1 MDKKVSVIVNCH
13 NGQKYLKKC
22 IYSILNQK
30 YQNFEIIFY
39 DNFSVDGRK
48 EIITGF
54 DDERIKYFY
63 SNSKLSLYHARNE
76 ALANASGTMIAFL
89 DVDDWWD
96 KNYLSSRV
104 SLFNDDNKD
113 FFYCNRY
120 TFYEKSNK
128 LKIFRRS
135 KLPNGKIYNY
145 LARDY
150 FISISGLII
159 KKEIFDQVGFFNKE
173 FNIIGD
179 FDFVMRMAKN
189 FNGHAMNEP
198 LLFYRYHKNNFSKLN
213 LEMFFNE
220 FDKWFNDQVKLNDD
234 DFLSNIKYFEKKLLS
249 YEIKNLLV
257 NSKKNL
263 YLINKI
269 INYPNLIEKLK
280 FLVVFLMPKQ
290 IINYLET

>member
-39 DNFSVDGRK
+39 DNFSLDGSK
-48 EIITGF
+48 EIIRSF
-54 DDERIKYFY
+54 EDERIKYFY
-63 SNSKLSLYHARNE
+63 SNSKLSLYKARNE
-76 ALANASGTMIAFL
+76 ALANVSGTIISFL

-104 SLFNDDNKD
+104 SFFNDDDKD

-145 LARDY
+145 LAKDY

-159 KKEIFDQVGFFNKE
+159 KKEIFDELGMFNKE

-179 FDFVMRMAKN
+179 FDFVMRMAKK
-189 FNGHAMNEP
+189 FNGHATNEP

-213 LEMFFNE
+213 LEMFFKE
-220 FDKWFNDQVKLNDD
+220 FHKWFNDQVKLNDE
-234 DFLSNIKYFEKKLLS
+234 DFLNNIKYFEKKLLS

-263 YLINKI
+263 YIINKI
-269 INYPNLIEKLK
+269 INYPDLIQKLK
-280 FLVVFLMPKQ
+280 FLIVFLMPKK
-290 IINYLET
+290 IINYLQK

>member
-13 NGQKYLKKC
+13 DGQKYLKEC
-22 IYSILNQK
+22 ISSILNQQ

-39 DNFSVDGRK
+39 DNFSADLSK

-54 DDERIKYFY
+54 EDERIKYFY
-63 SNSKLSLYHARNE
+63 SNKKLSLYQARNE
-76 ALANASGTMIAFL
+76 ALANASGTIIAFL

-128 LKIFRRS
+128 LKIFRKS

-145 LARDY
+145 LAKDY

-159 KKEIFDQVGFFNKE
+159 KKEIFDQVGMFNKE

-179 FDFVMRMAKN
+179 FDFVMRMAKK
-189 FNGHAMNEP
+189 FNGHATNEP

-220 FDKWFNDQVKLNDD
+220 FDKWFNDQLKLNNE
-234 DFLSNIKYFEKKLLS
+234 DFLNNIKYFEKKLLS

-269 INYPNLIEKLK
+269 INYPDLIEKFK
-280 FLVVFLMPKQ
+280 FLIVFLMPKQ
-290 IINYLET
+290 IINYLKK